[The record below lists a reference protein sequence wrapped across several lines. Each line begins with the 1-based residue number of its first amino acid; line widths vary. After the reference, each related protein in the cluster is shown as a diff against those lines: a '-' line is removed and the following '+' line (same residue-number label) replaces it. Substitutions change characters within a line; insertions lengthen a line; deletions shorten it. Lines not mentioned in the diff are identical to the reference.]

1 MPFGLTG
8 APATFQD
15 FMNTVLSPL
24 LRKCVVVFL
33 DDVLVYS
40 ATLELHV
47 QHLGQ
52 VFELLDQQQLH
63 LKQSKCLFAQKKLE
77 FLGHVVSAQG
87 ISTDP
92 RKVEVIQNWPIP
104 RCVKD
109 VRSFLGMA
117 GYYRKFVAQFGII
130 SKPLTALLKKNNLFV
145 WTDQTNQSFMALKEA
160 LARAPVLAL
169 PNFTKTFTVETDA
182 SGGGIGAVL
191 QQDGHPIAYIS
202 RALGPK
208 NLGLSTYEK
217 ECLAILFAVEQWRPY
232 LQQGEF
238 IIKTDQQSLTHLDD
252 QRLSTPWQQKAF
264 TKLMG
269 LQFRITYRQGTDNR
283 VAAALSR
290 RPNMDQDIAED
301 QLNNMAISSVTP
313 DWLSQV
319 TQGYESDENS
329 KKLFNHLAT
338 GGSKEHYTLSQGI
351 IRFKGRIW
359 LGTNKEMQL
368 KVTSALHDSAAGGH
382 SGFPVTYRRIKA
394 SFAWPGMK

>member
-1 MPFGLTG
+1 
-8 APATFQD
+8 
-15 FMNTVLSPL
+15 
-24 LRKCVVVFL
+24 
-33 DDVLVYS
+33 
-40 ATLELHV
+40 
-47 QHLGQ
+47 
-52 VFELLDQQQLH
+52 
-63 LKQSKCLFAQKKLE
+63 
-77 FLGHVVSAQG
+77 
-87 ISTDP
+87 
-92 RKVEVIQNWPIP
+92 
-104 RCVKD
+104 
-109 VRSFLGMA
+109 
-117 GYYRKFVAQFGII
+117 
-130 SKPLTALLKKNNLFV
+130 
-145 WTDQTNQSFMALKEA
+145 

-319 TQGYESDENS
+319 TQGYESDENT